1 MTTSGDPDRRT
12 ILLADRSPTQGKS
25 TWQRRAKVYVFL
37 TSASVLLFVGLSVG
51 DAWLTNQLLTRG
63 WQEINPIVRPYG
75 TNMLIKGALALAVA
89 LVLVRFGKTKLL
101 RILNIFMLVLVLWL
115 AAGLLH
121 IL

>member
-1 MTTSGDPDRRT
+1 MKKTEYKALHTGPGEQCKACVKAFSNGS
-12 ILLADRSPTQGKS
+12 I
-25 TWQRRAKVYVFL
+25 FL

-89 LVLVRFGKTKLL
+89 LALVRFGKTKLL
-101 RILNIFMLVLVLWL
+101 RILNMFMLVLVLWL
-115 AAGLLH
+115 SAGLLH